1 MLSFSSLFGSTDAD
15 SLERLDRMILRGP
28 ELHFHEIADDADNF
42 SQHRASEIDGEASPT
57 LSRRGGN
64 VAIIIN
70 SAASLTGT

>member
-42 SQHRASEIDGEASPT
+42 SQQS
-57 LSRRGGN
+57 
-64 VAIIIN
+64 
-70 SAASLTGT
+70 SAAQVKLTVKHLQRCHAGEGMLPLLLIPQLH